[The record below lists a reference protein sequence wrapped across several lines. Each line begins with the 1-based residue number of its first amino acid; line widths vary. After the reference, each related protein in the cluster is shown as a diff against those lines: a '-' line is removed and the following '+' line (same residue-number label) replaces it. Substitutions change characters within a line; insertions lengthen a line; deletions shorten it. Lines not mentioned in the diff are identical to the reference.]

1 MYGGGVALLCRHKR
15 VAYFVVCHY
24 ALFFGRYNRALALVT
39 GNNSFNAFL
48 KVLLN
53 DRVAS
58 QLYRAQSRFVY
69 NVGKLGTAC
78 AAGCAG
84 NHLKVDIAGHLN
96 VARMNLQYGYAAV

>member
-15 VAYFVVCHY
+15 MAYFMVSHY

-39 GNNSFNAFL
+39 GNNNLNAFL

-53 DRVAS
+53 NRVAS
-58 QLYRAQSRFVY
+58 QLYRAQSVY

-96 VARMNLQYGYAAV
+96 VPRMNLQYGYAAV